1 MFPNIFNYTLKFIFH
16 KSLLFL
22 LLFSGNLIGQPTEI
36 EYLLEGVKVTEL
48 KSDGKNLWIATEGN
62 GIFKYD
68 QIKNTLVNYSSQT
81 KKINQDFFY
90 CIEVSDRFVWAGSA
104 DGLYIFDK
112 KNNRWTSK
120 KFSLGGQFGNWIR
133 NLAYDKYSKKLW
145 IGRFKF
151 LTEFDLISNTYKD
164 YNLTINKNEK
174 TNSIK
179 TLYIDGDS
187 LLWIGAEAGIHK
199 LKINKKNYSETDFQF
214 FSNKRNYFLSEGDEV
229 SITKVLAEQNYIWF
243 GTDEFITDE
252 NPEFNLGGLFRYDR
266 GIEWEKFSEQNNIKG
281 SGIFSL
287 ELTGNYIWASLYKFD
302 SKSKE
307 QKGVGIVLINRNTL
321 EVREVHLDNLPKSI
335 LCMHFDGKIM
345 WLGSDDGLLK
355 VNLTNSI
362 IPKFK

>member
-1 MFPNIFNYTLKFIFH
+1 MSSKSWVIFILAYQIQI
-16 KSLLFL
+16 
-22 LLFSGNLIGQPTEI
+22 IGQITEI
-36 EYLLEGVKVTEL
+36 EYLLEGVRVT
-48 KSDGKNLWIATEGN
+48 DIKNDSKYIWIASEGN

-68 QIKNTLVNYSSQT
+68 NAKNTLVNYSSQT
-81 KKINQDFFY
+81 KRIKQDFFY
-90 CIEVSDRFVWAGSA
+90 CIEVNERFVWSGSA

-112 KNNRWTSK
+112 RNNAWTSK
-120 KFSLGGQFGNWIR
+120 KFSMGGQFGNWIR
-133 NLAYDKYSKKLW
+133 NLAFDKFSNKLW

-151 LTEFDLISNTYKD
+151 LSEYDLNSKKYKD

-179 TLYIDGDS
+179 SLYIDGDS
-187 LLWIGAEAGIHK
+187 VLWIGAEAGIHK
-199 LKINKKNYSETDFQF
+199 LSINQKNYTENDFQF
-214 FSNKRNYFLSEGDEV
+214 FSNKRNYFLNEGNEV

-243 GTDEFITDE
+243 GTDEFITEE

-266 GIEWEKFSEQNNIKG
+266 GIEWEKFSEQNSMKG

-302 SKSKE
+302 PKSKE

-321 EVREVHLDNLPKSI
+321 ELKEVHLDDLPKSI
-335 LCMHFDGKIM
+335 LCMHFDGNTM
-345 WLGSDDGLLK
+345 WLGTDNGLLK
-355 VNLTNSI
+355 INLTNSI